1 MAASGEQAAGETS
14 KHLTGVVRIARRCRE
29 GQQACLDSMHAE
41 ERLWES
47 LWSRVW
53 RLEGERGDGEDR

>member
-29 GQQACLDSMHAE
+29 GQQACLDSMRAE
-41 ERLWES
+41 ERPWES
-47 LWSRVW
+47 WWSRVW
-53 RLEGERGDGEDR
+53 RLEGERDDEEDR

>member
-14 KHLTGVVRIARRCRE
+14 KRLTGVVRIARRCRE
-29 GQQACLDSMHAE
+29 GQQVCSDSIRAE

-53 RLEGERGDGEDR
+53 RLERERGDGENR